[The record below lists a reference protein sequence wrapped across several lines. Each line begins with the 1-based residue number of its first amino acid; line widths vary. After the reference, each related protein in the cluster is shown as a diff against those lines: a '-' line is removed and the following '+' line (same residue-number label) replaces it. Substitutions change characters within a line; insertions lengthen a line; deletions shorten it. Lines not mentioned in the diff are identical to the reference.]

1 MCGGGGL
8 EEEEEDEEDGVDL
21 NPGLNSPGL
30 CHIRFSSS
38 PPRRDLCFHI
48 FAVDFFFFR
57 SDPTL
62 CELARREGS
71 ISHAAAIKA
80 DK

>member
-1 MCGGGGL
+1 MVGGS
-8 EEEEEDEEDGVDL
+8 EEEDGVDL

-38 PPRRDLCFHI
+38 PRRDLCFHI
-48 FAVDFFFFR
+48 FAVDFFL

-62 CELARREGS
+62 CEVARREGS
-71 ISHAAAIKA
+71 MSHMAAIKA